1 MNPEHANMMARYNQ
15 WMNENLYEACAD
27 LSDEDRKAD
36 RRLFFGS
43 IHGTLNHL
51 LLADKI
57 WLGRFIHEPFEARS
71 LDQELFAGFPSLREA
86 RADTDRLILE
96 WTAGLT
102 EAELAR
108 DLEYR
113 SVRNP
118 VPRSLPMWIA
128 VTHLFNHQTH
138 HRGQVTAALS
148 QLGIDYGG
156 TDLIASPALP
166 AVP

>member
-15 WMNENLYEACAD
+15 WMNENLYAVCAD
-27 LSDEDRKAD
+27 LSDDERKAD

-51 LLADKI
+51 LLADKV
-57 WLGRFIHEPFEARS
+57 WLGRFTRQPFDVRG
-71 LDQELFAGFPSLREA
+71 LDQELFADFSSLREA

-113 SVRNP
+113 SISKP
-118 VPRSLPMWIA
+118 APRSLPMWIA

-138 HRGQVTAALS
+138 HRGQVTTALS
-148 QLGIDYGG
+148 QLGIDYGV

-166 AVP
+166 EV